1 MMTTSTVGCA
11 TRRVLRVIAIPTAM
25 LSLTLL
31 LTACGDKE
39 APIEPTHQVQLAEAR
54 AATEREKSLR
64 HVAEDRFG
72 KLLVASVLAVGVAL
86 LLGVAIGSS
95 SRRKTEGTDL
105 EGAKTDV

>member
-1 MMTTSTVGCA
+1 MNVTKNIARQLRRGLCA
-11 TRRVLRVIAIPTAM
+11 VALVPALM
-25 LSLTLL
+25 LP
-31 LTACGDKE
+31 ACGDKE
-39 APIEPTHQVQLAEAR
+39 APIDPGHRAELAKER